1 MNYYW
6 QPQQTAYASYSIVY
20 QDFDDEHATD
30 SNNYVVHEPAIGV
43 NLSLGPHTELGVEV
57 GYFRQDVN
65 NENGE
70 DGFVEFTSYE
80 NDAYKM
86 AGLSHGD
93 EDTHFGD
100 IDYAIYLKNDGQ
112 FSILESGNQ
121 KGSFGAYAAGDVF
134 RVEVVNDEV
143 RYYKNGSVVYESAT
157 TPDYPLLL
165 DASIYSVGGTIVDAS
180 LEWI

>member
-1 MNYYW
+1 MWNN
-6 QPQQTAYASYSIVY
+6 VR
-20 QDFDDEHATD
+20 ATEAD
-30 SNNYVVHEPAIGV
+30 GSTLRAIGIDGWEHGA
-43 NLSLGPHTELGVEV
+43 SSFETI
-57 GYFRQDVN
+57 
-65 NENGE
+65 ENGE

-100 IDYAIYLKNDGQ
+100 IDYAIYLRDDGQ

-180 LEWI
+180 LELI